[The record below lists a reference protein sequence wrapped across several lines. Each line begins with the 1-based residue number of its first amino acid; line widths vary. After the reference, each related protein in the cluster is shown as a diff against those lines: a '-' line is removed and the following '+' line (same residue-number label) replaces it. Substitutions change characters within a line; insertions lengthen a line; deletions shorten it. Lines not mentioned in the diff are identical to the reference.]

1 MLKNDEINNNE
12 LKFRYLNIVDVAENK
27 TLVNRKNKFSKYNQF
42 NHYQHN
48 TLECSYRNP
57 YICY

>member
-1 MLKNDEINNNE
+1 MFKNDEINDIYFM
-12 LKFRYLNIVDVAENK
+12 FRYLNIIDVAENK
-27 TLVNRKNKFSKYNQF
+27 MLLNRDKFSKYNQF

-57 YICY
+57 YIRY